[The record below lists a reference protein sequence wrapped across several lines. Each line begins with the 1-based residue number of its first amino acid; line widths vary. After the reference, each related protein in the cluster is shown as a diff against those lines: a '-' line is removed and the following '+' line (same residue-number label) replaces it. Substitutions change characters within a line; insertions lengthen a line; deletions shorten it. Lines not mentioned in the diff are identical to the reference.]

1 MANSL
6 TFDPSAGTP
15 VAVNLTIN
23 SGADFINDFTVKTT
37 SGTAFDFSGAGTT
50 WTGSSQMAKSV
61 SIGSSGYAVAT
72 FNVGFTSAAGGKF
85 QISLGSTDTRSLT
98 ALIWQISKSGV
109 LFDYRTEDLIYKHI
123 SVPSGVSLVYTIKL
137 VHSVCLTFVVKMHLI
152 NHLF

>member
-23 SGADFINDFTVKTT
+23 SGADFINEFTVKTT
-37 SGTAFDFSGAGTT
+37 SGSAFDFSGAGTT

-85 QISLGSTDTRSLT
+85 QISLGSTDTRTLNEGRYVYDVLVSSGT
-98 ALIWQISKSGV
+98 TVYKIIDGNIIVKPGISSA
-109 LFDYRTEDLIYKHI
+109 
-123 SVPSGVSLVYTIKL
+123 P
-137 VHSVCLTFVVKMHLI
+137 
-152 NHLF
+152 

>member
-15 VAVNLTIN
+15 VAVNLIIN

-61 SIGSSGYAVAT
+61 SVGSSGYAVAT

-85 QISLGSTDTRSLT
+85 QISLGSTDTRTLNEGRYVYDVLVSSGT
-98 ALIWQISKSGV
+98 TVYKIIDGNIIVKPGISSA
-109 LFDYRTEDLIYKHI
+109 
-123 SVPSGVSLVYTIKL
+123 P
-137 VHSVCLTFVVKMHLI
+137 
-152 NHLF
+152 

>member
-37 SGTAFDFSGAGTT
+37 SGSAFDFSGAGTT

-85 QISLGSTDTRSLT
+85 QISLGSTDTRTLNEGRYVYDVLVSSGT
-98 ALIWQISKSGV
+98 TVYKIIDGNIIVKPGISSA
-109 LFDYRTEDLIYKHI
+109 
-123 SVPSGVSLVYTIKL
+123 P
-137 VHSVCLTFVVKMHLI
+137 
-152 NHLF
+152 

>member
-50 WTGSSQMAKSV
+50 WTGSSQIAKSV

-98 ALIWQISKSGV
+98 EGRYVYDVLVSSGTTVYKIIDGNIIVKPGISSA
-109 LFDYRTEDLIYKHI
+109 
-123 SVPSGVSLVYTIKL
+123 P
-137 VHSVCLTFVVKMHLI
+137 
-152 NHLF
+152 

>member
-15 VAVNLTIN
+15 VAVNLIIN

-61 SIGSSGYAVAT
+61 CVGSSGYAVAT

-85 QISLGSTDTRSLT
+85 QISLGSTDTRTLNEGRYVYDVLVSSGT
-98 ALIWQISKSGV
+98 TVYKIIDGNIIVKPGISSA
-109 LFDYRTEDLIYKHI
+109 
-123 SVPSGVSLVYTIKL
+123 P
-137 VHSVCLTFVVKMHLI
+137 
-152 NHLF
+152 

>member
-98 ALIWQISKSGV
+98 EGRYVYDVLVGSGTTVYKIIDGNIIVKPGISSA
-109 LFDYRTEDLIYKHI
+109 
-123 SVPSGVSLVYTIKL
+123 P
-137 VHSVCLTFVVKMHLI
+137 
-152 NHLF
+152 

>member
-15 VAVNLTIN
+15 VSVNLTIN

-61 SIGSSGYAVAT
+61 SVGSSGYAVAT

-85 QISLGSTDTRSLT
+85 QISLGSTDTRTLNEGRYVYDVLVSSGT
-98 ALIWQISKSGV
+98 TVYKIIDGNIIVKPGISSA
-109 LFDYRTEDLIYKHI
+109 
-123 SVPSGVSLVYTIKL
+123 P
-137 VHSVCLTFVVKMHLI
+137 
-152 NHLF
+152 

>member
-15 VAVNLTIN
+15 VAVNLIIN
-23 SGADFINDFTVKTT
+23 SGADFINEYTVKTT

-98 ALIWQISKSGV
+98 EGRYVYDVLVSSGTTVYKIIDGNIIVKPGISSA
-109 LFDYRTEDLIYKHI
+109 
-123 SVPSGVSLVYTIKL
+123 P
-137 VHSVCLTFVVKMHLI
+137 
-152 NHLF
+152 

>member
-61 SIGSSGYAVAT
+61 SVGSSGYAVAT

-85 QISLGSTDTRSLT
+85 QISLGSTDTRTLNEGRYVYDVLVSSGT
-98 ALIWQISKSGV
+98 TVYKIIDGNIIVKPGISSA
-109 LFDYRTEDLIYKHI
+109 
-123 SVPSGVSLVYTIKL
+123 P
-137 VHSVCLTFVVKMHLI
+137 
-152 NHLF
+152 

>member
-98 ALIWQISKSGV
+98 EGRYVYDVLVSSGTTVYKIIDGNIIVKPGISSA
-109 LFDYRTEDLIYKHI
+109 
-123 SVPSGVSLVYTIKL
+123 P
-137 VHSVCLTFVVKMHLI
+137 
-152 NHLF
+152 

>member
-37 SGTAFDFSGAGTT
+37 SGSAFDFSGAGTT

-98 ALIWQISKSGV
+98 EGRYVYDVLVSSGTTVYKIIDGNIIVKPGISSA
-109 LFDYRTEDLIYKHI
+109 
-123 SVPSGVSLVYTIKL
+123 P
-137 VHSVCLTFVVKMHLI
+137 
-152 NHLF
+152 

>member
-15 VAVNLTIN
+15 VAVNLIIN
-23 SGADFINDFTVKTT
+23 SGADFINEYTVKTT

-85 QISLGSTDTRSLT
+85 EISLGSTDTRTLNEGRYVYDVLVSSGT
-98 ALIWQISKSGV
+98 TVYKIIDGNIIVKPGISSA
-109 LFDYRTEDLIYKHI
+109 
-123 SVPSGVSLVYTIKL
+123 P
-137 VHSVCLTFVVKMHLI
+137 
-152 NHLF
+152 